1 MKDYC
6 EIYGT
11 LEKLEELNTIK
22 SNIIPGSLVFESL
35 APFWD
40 YYYDTPGHGIVQYVY
55 LGLDKDYV
63 VFDIARTAAM
73 VRESTGYNFDV
84 AKASVTFSDR
94 FFQVVRLR
102 HFGSYDQ
109 LKTIQEGF
117 VRLGINPVFV
127 GGNWQKQTAKIVL
140 RKVFCLN
147 KWHEGVYADS
157 SEQHHYYIEIPRSLS
172 FEEFTEVTQ
181 KVKHNWLGHKFDA
194 ALGTYIRHQD
204 VTEVVRI
211 YTEVVSLDDL
221 LEIQKLYHQKIK

>member
-1 MKDYC
+1 MQFTTKVFLFLWSKQNFNPHSIVMKNIHRTTNIISMKDYC

-40 YYYDTPGHGIVQYVY
+40 YYYDTPGHGSVQYVY

-84 AKASVTFSDR
+84 AKASVTFSAR

-127 GGNWQKQTAKIVL
+127 GQLAETNSKDRVAESIL
-140 RKVFCLN
+140 P
-147 KWHEGVYADS
+147 
-157 SEQHHYYIEIPRSLS
+157 EQVARRRLCR
-172 FEEFTEVTQ
+172 Q
-181 KVKHNWLGHKFDA
+181 
-194 ALGTYIRHQD
+194 
-204 VTEVVRI
+204 
-211 YTEVVSLDDL
+211 
-221 LEIQKLYHQKIK
+221 